1 MIFSGLW
8 RSCMEVPL
16 NATCFA
22 VVGALVK
29 SSCFV
34 QVFRLDLYL
43 QSAQVFFPRNT
54 YWESVILLAT
64 PTHHLWISLLGY
76 NILMQSVSDLDT
88 MYVCCSVC
96 P

>member
-34 QVFRLDLYL
+34 QIFPLDLYL
-43 QSAQVFFPRNT
+43 QSAQVFFPCQ
-54 YWESVILLAT
+54 EILIGNLTFSLQLPHIICGFIFLA
-64 PTHHLWISLLGY
+64 
-76 NILMQSVSDLDT
+76 V
-88 MYVCCSVC
+88 
-96 P
+96 